1 MLSISDQHL
10 SAHEREQLQR
20 RDALALQWYR
30 QQGSRLPQ
38 LPTDDLRA
46 VLEKAKESAKEVGLL
61 DDEDDR
67 LRRLMAFH
75 AIIPEYNGDQWL
87 LGMDAVFDLPSNSA
101 AIEAFDELAGD
112 AA

>member
-10 SAHEREQLQR
+10 SAHERKQLQR

-30 QQGSRLPQ
+30 QQGGRLPQ
-38 LPTDDLRA
+38 FPTEELRA
-46 VLEKAKESAKEVGLL
+46 VLEEAKESAKEVGLL

-75 AIIPEYNGDQWL
+75 AIIPDYSGDQWL

-101 AIEAFDELAGD
+101 AIKTFE
-112 AA
+112 